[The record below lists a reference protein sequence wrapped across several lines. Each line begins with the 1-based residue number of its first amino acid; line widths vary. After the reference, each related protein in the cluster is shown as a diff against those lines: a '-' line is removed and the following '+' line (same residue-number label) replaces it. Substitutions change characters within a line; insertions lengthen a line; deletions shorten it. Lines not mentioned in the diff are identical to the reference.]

1 MQAKLAI
8 IFLGRQKYLITFPRS
23 GVICKKCL
31 HNARSSGRVLDMNA
45 NPIKQAIEKSGGVA
59 ELSRALN
66 ITYEAVRQWDERNTI
81 PAGRVIEVERISGV
95 SRHLLRPDI
104 YPE

>member
-1 MQAKLAI
+1 
-8 IFLGRQKYLITFPRS
+8 
-23 GVICKKCL
+23 
-31 HNARSSGRVLDMNA
+31 MNA